1 MNDFIETTEIFVRNV
16 NQSLIERD
24 QCIDSFE
31 ILLDKMMDYQCS
43 IKGRDAEFGRL
54 LSLLEVLIYSMKFRQ
69 DVDED
74 TLNVFEMQRF
84 KSVKE
89 KIQEKAINKNGEFQK

>member
-1 MNDFIETTEIFVRNV
+1 MNDFIETTEVFVRKV

-24 QCIDSFE
+24 QWIDSFE
-31 ILLDKMMDYQCS
+31 ILLDKMMDYQS
-43 IKGRDAEFGRL
+43 STKGRDAEFGRM

-74 TLNVFEMQRF
+74 TVNVFEMQRLKRF
-84 KSVKE
+84 KE
-89 KIQEKAINKNGEFQK
+89 KVVRV